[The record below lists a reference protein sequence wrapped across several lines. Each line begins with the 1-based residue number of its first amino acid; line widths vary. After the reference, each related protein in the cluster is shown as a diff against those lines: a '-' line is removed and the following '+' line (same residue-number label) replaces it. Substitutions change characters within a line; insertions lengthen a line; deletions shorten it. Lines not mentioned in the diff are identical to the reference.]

1 MSIFHKNVSDPG
13 HDPED
18 GEDVFSQEETQAE
31 VSDVD
36 QDQEAFITITTNCI
50 TLQKSQIGEGIRYRY
65 LDFRNIYYLYLC
77 VKYFLERILWK
88 RLQRRYRKISMM

>member
-1 MSIFHKNVSDPG
+1 MFMSIFHKNVSGPG

-50 TLQKSQIGEGIRYRY
+50 TLQKSQIGEGIQ
-65 LDFRNIYYLYLC
+65 LDIFG
-77 VKYFLERILWK
+77 F
-88 RLQRRYRKISMM
+88 